1 MATALQGLLDWVGRV
16 LAALLTALDRDM
28 KEVFIALVN
37 PLVDLAVLLNPLPDY
52 QVVNIVLLSPVR

>member
-1 MATALQGLLDWVGRV
+1 M